1 MAIPTLLILV
11 FVIGTLC
18 LGMAIPTEFSVMA
31 DAYALVIGG
40 LIYRDLTLR
49 AIWSALI
56 ETAVMTGAVMPI
68 TMTSS
73 AFQWLLT
80 AERVPQNLAIRV
92 TATISG
98 PWTIIMA
105 LNLVI
110 LVMGAFLDPLAA
122 ILLLGPLFMGIGQ
135 AIGLDPAQLGL
146 MMVVN
151 LLIGLYTPMQQPS
164 PVRQA
169 RASASC
175 WRARAAIQSAMRAT
189 IRQFM

>member
-1 MAIPTLLILV
+1 M
-11 FVIGTLC
+11 IGTLC

-49 AIWSALI
+49 AIWSDLV

-68 TMTSS
+68 IMASS
-73 AFQWLLT
+73 TFQWLLT

-92 TATISG
+92 AATISE

-110 LVMGAFLDPLAA
+110 LVMGAFLDPPAA
-122 ILLLGPLFMGIGQ
+122 ILLLGPLFMGTGQ

-146 MMVVN
+146 TMVVN
-151 LLIGLYTPMQQPS
+151 LLTGLYTPMQQPS

-175 WRARAAIQSAMRAT
+175 SRARAAIQSAMRAT
-189 IRQFM
+189 IRRFMWRGGQTIQ